1 MLIIIIIIIM
11 LIITAALPVKLWGR
25 SHPKFVG

>member
-1 MLIIIIIIIM
+1 MLIIIIM